1 MWVCFGWGKALNG
14 QSFSFDGNDSFW
26 WRMLPERKCLG
37 GPGRF
42 EIETP
47 HQLPPLLVSLPPSHS
62 LPLSLL
68 HPSLPP
74 HWLDPWMWLWAQQP
88 CNPPLPCSKGLS
100 YLRTRHLCRH
110 SSGKKHCFIHPCVC
124 VCVCLWQNTKMSAN
138 SEWRLTSCNSPWLWE
153 SIHLSH
159 FSEKLSLPNRHKRP
173 SDTTDKFR
181 QKERGKKKS
190 KFLWTCATLW
200 KILLATYITRWNF
213 LLLLLLL
220 SSRLAS
226 LWCSR
231 G

>member
-124 VCVCLWQNTKMSAN
+124 VCVCDKTQKWAQTVNGD
-138 SEWRLTSCNSPWLWE
+138 WRHATPRGYERAFISLISQKSSPCQIGTSVPLTRQTNL
-153 SIHLSH
+153 
-159 FSEKLSLPNRHKRP
+159 
-173 SDTTDKFR
+173 DK
-181 QKERGKKKS
+181 KKGKKKS

-200 KILLATYITRWNF
+200 KILLATYVTRWNF
-213 LLLLLLL
+213 LLLLLL
-220 SSRLAS
+220 SSRPAS